1 VKKIV
6 RPKEWAV
13 VFLLLLVGGGKGSD
27 VLDPEIQPA
36 SKKLL
41 TPSFVSSLEKSHQ
54 AQSNDVSSLEKSPQ
68 AQSND
73 VGSSV
78 RRPRIDCA
86 RPLAVMDGCEYD
98 EDDLDCCERCYVNGG
113 DRWCIN
119 LCGILRCLGYCLSCG
134 MAADESCGIC
144 TGCDFAEDSTRIRSS
159 TTEDCVQGAR

>member
-27 VLDPEIQPA
+27 VLESEIQPA

-41 TPSFVSSLEKSHQ
+41 PPSFESSLEGSHQ
-54 AQSNDVSSLEKSPQ
+54 AQSNDV
-68 AQSND
+68 D
-73 VGSSV
+73 SSV
-78 RRPRIDCA
+78 RKPPIEFA
-86 RPLAVMDGCEYD
+86 HPLAVMDGCEYD
-98 EDDLDCCERCYVNGG
+98 KDDLDCCERCYVNGG

-134 MAADESCGIC
+134 MAADESCGTC